1 MRILISGIT
10 YHPRFDGQAIFMT
23 NLAEGLAKRGHQVTV
38 VYPSSEGPAIRRE
51 LNGVQLQGV
60 RSIHM
65 AFLHPDLFVPTLSVK
80 AIRKIFNIS
89 QPEIVHIQDH
99 YPLSRLTMHEAEKR
113 GIKIIGTNHFMPEN
127 LAQYIP
133 GVTKITPIYNRA
145 LWSWMLDSYNRMEL
159 VTAQSR
165 AAANLIRSKGLKPP
179 VLPVS
184 CGIDLGRFRWDASID
199 RLACRERYE
208 LDPKRTLFLYV
219 GRKEK
224 DNRIDVLLHALAHLK
239 RDDIQL
245 VIAGR
250 GSASEYF
257 HALAKTLH
265 LGGRVRFTGF
275 IPKEDLHVLLNSVDI
290 FSMPSDAELL
300 SLASLEAMAC
310 GRPMLLADAV
320 ALPELVVPGVNGYL
334 FKPNDAVDAAHYM
347 QKLADQPERWKDMGR
362 ASLEKAKIHSLENTV
377 LRYEDIYKK
386 SLEEIPVI
394 TSPAA
399 RPVGLEI
406 DGVEPSLSS
415 QESALRR
422 RGKR

>member
-10 YHPRFDGQAIFMT
+10 YYPRFDGQAIFMT

-38 VYPSSEGPAIRRE
+38 VYPSGEGTAIKRI
-51 LNGVQLQGV
+51 LNGVHLQGV

-65 AFLHPDLFVPTLSVK
+65 SLFHPDLFVATLSAK
-80 AIRKIFNIS
+80 AMREIFETA

-133 GVTKITPIYNRA
+133 GVAKIKPLYNRA
-145 LWSWMLDSYNRMEL
+145 LWKWMLDGYNRMEL

-165 AAANLIRSKGLKPP
+165 AAANLIRAQGLKPP
-179 VLPVS
+179 VFPVS
-184 CGIDLGRFRWDASID
+184 CGIDLGRFRWDASIN
-199 RLACRERYE
+199 RLTCRERYG
-208 LDPKRTLFLYV
+208 LDPQRTIFLYV
-219 GRKEK
+219 GRIEK
-224 DNRIDVLLHALAHLK
+224 DKRIDVLLHALARLE

-245 VIAGR
+245 AIAGR

-257 HALAKTLH
+257 QALARSLKLD
-265 LGGRVRFTGF
+265 GRVRFTGF
-275 IPKEDLHVLLNSVDI
+275 IPKEDLHVLLNSVDV

-310 GRPMLLADAV
+310 GRPLLLANAV

-334 FKPNDAVDAAHYM
+334 FKPGDPDNAAHYM
-347 QKLADQPERWKDMGR
+347 ELLADQPDRWKEMGK
-362 ASLEKAKIHSLENTV
+362 ASLEKVQVHGLENTV
-377 LRYEDIYKK
+377 QRYEEIYKR
-386 SLEEIPVI
+386 SLEEAPAAI
-394 TSPAA
+394 SPAGIEFE
-399 RPVGLEI
+399 GLE
-406 DGVEPSLSS
+406 PSVSPS
-415 QESALRR
+415 ESALSQ